1 MFNRLYRLIRESFG
15 IVLEGLEKQN
25 PEALLEVERENLR
38 KQIAQYNQGLAANAG
53 LCERLIT
60 QVKALERDERGLRAK
75 TTALVRTGNRE
86 LAGSFAVR
94 LQAVQQELQQDR
106 ADLEQAEETY
116 RQLIRARD
124 VAIKNAQSRIEAL
137 RFLLEDLKVKRA
149 TAELTEMA
157 SGLIVRI
164 GGAGDTLMRLQQ
176 MVEQERE
183 KAAGKAR
190 IARDTLNADGI
201 VLQEREQ
208 KALQEQALADFV
220 VTEGIGWET
229 RLATGQ
235 SPRDGGTKTSML
247 AQRAINR

>member
-1 MFNRLYRLIRESFG
+1 MFNRLYRLVRGLFG
-15 IVLEGLEKQN
+15 LLLGGLERQH
-25 PEALLEVERENLR
+25 PEALLDTEREHLR

-60 QVKALERDERGLRAK
+60 QVKTLERDEKALRAK

-94 LQAVQQELQQDR
+94 LQAIRQGLQQAR
-106 ADLEQAEETY
+106 VDLEQAEETY

-124 VAIKNAQSRIEAL
+124 VAIQNAQSRIEAL
-137 RFLLEDLKVKRA
+137 RCMLDDLKIKRA

-157 SGLIVRI
+157 SGLVLRI
-164 GGAGDTLMRLQQ
+164 GGAGDTLTRLQQ
-176 MVEQERE
+176 MVEQERD

-190 IARDTLNADGI
+190 IARDTLNAGGAI
-201 VLQEREQ
+201 LQERER
-208 KALQEQALADFV
+208 KALEQQALADFV

-229 RLATGQ
+229 QPTPPGACGCTKDVKRL
-235 SPRDGGTKTSML
+235 R
-247 AQRAINR
+247 